1 MGWGRVIAVWAVVTW
16 VFFWRWRVFFWTRV
30 LPLTRT
36 RGKTKLQLPEGNRKK
51 TNNKINVELI
61 KQLHITCVFF
71 FSSFSTSLTLA
82 LCHALFSST
91 RPSCVQFSPLKK
103 RSRYCCCAK
112 RAKEEEDQ
120 KKGKKEGK

>member
-1 MGWGRVIAVWAVVTW
+1 M
-16 VFFWRWRVFFWTRV
+16 
-30 LPLTRT
+30 
-36 RGKTKLQLPEGNRKK
+36 
-51 TNNKINVELI
+51 
-61 KQLHITCVFF
+61 CVF

-120 KKGKKEGK
+120 KKGKRGKIM